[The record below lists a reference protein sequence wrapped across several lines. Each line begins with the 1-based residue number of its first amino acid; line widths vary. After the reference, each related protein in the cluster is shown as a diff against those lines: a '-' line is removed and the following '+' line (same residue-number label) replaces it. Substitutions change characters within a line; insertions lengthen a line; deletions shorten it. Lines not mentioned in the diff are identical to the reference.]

1 MRINP
6 LAGLVIWAPEEDD
19 LGIHAIALNIYDGQA
34 TTVQRFQLRV
44 RRLGRA
50 PQIEPL
56 KGIAFDPDAALAAL
70 IELDPLV
77 ADPDHSDRELVW
89 SFTHISGD
97 PVAIDYEPIAQT
109 VHFAA
114 TTFFSTARIRL
125 TVSDPDGYS
134 AERELRLGLREQG
147 DFNGD
152 TAIDLDDFFRF
163 VDAFG
168 TATDT
173 PQWDGTADLNG
184 DGQVDFDD
192 FFVFIERFE
201 KSNAPPGD

>member
-1 MRINP
+1 M
-6 LAGLVIWAPEEDD
+6 
-19 LGIHAIALNIYDGQA
+19 
-34 TTVQRFQLRV
+34 
-44 RRLGRA
+44 
-50 PQIEPL
+50 
-56 KGIAFDPDAALAAL
+56 KGIAFDPNAELAAL

-97 PVAIDYEPIAQT
+97 LVSIDYDPIAQT

-114 TTFFSTARIRL
+114 TTFLSTARVRL
-125 TVSDPDGYS
+125 TVSDPDGYF

-168 TATDT
+168 TAADA
-173 PQWDGTADLNG
+173 PQWDGALDLNG

-201 KSNAPPGD
+201 KSNPPPGD